1 VTWPGRL
8 EVLSCDP
15 LVVVDGA
22 HNADSARK
30 LAAALREVFHVDQW
44 TLIVGISAD
53 KDIPAILDGL
63 LPIAKRVIVT
73 RASNSRAASIEALE
87 THVADRGCEP
97 RQAASVAEAVEIAL
111 HDRAPII
118 VTGSLFT
125 VADAREEWFRR
136 CGILIEHD

>member
-1 VTWPGRL
+1 
-8 EVLSCDP
+8 
-15 LVVVDGA
+15 
-22 HNADSARK
+22 
-30 LAAALREVFHVDQW
+30 
-44 TLIVGISAD
+44 
-53 KDIPAILDGL
+53 
-63 LPIAKRVIVT
+63 VT

-97 RQAASVAEAVEIAL
+97 RQAASVAEAVELAL

-118 VTGSLFT
+118 VAGSLFT